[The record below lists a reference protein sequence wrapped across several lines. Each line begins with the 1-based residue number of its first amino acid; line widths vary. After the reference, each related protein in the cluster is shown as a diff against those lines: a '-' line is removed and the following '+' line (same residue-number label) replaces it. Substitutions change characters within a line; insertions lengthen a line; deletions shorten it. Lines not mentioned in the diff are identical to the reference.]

1 LSETSNIAII
11 IPAAGASS
19 RLGSPKQL
27 LKWRDTTLLSH
38 CLQTASSAACKEIFL
53 VLGAY
58 KDEIREQL
66 PANNAIILEN
76 PNWESGLG
84 SSIALAMKQII
95 KSSHKIDAALIMLP
109 DQPLVDSG
117 FLKKMLQTFIP
128 GHEQIIA
135 SVYEDGRIGVP
146 AMFDKTYF
154 KELSALRDDKGARK
168 LITENLNKVTAIPG
182 EGKLKDIDTREAYET
197 LYRAN
202 HQ

>member
-1 LSETSNIAII
+1 M
-11 IPAAGASS
+11 
-19 RLGSPKQL
+19 
-27 LKWRDTTLLSH
+27 
-38 CLQTASSAACKEIFL
+38 
-53 VLGAY
+53 LGAY

-84 SSIALAMKQII
+84 SSIALAMTHII
-95 KSSHKIDAALIMLP
+95 TSSHKIDAALIMLP

-128 GHEQIIA
+128 GHEKIIA

-154 KELSALRDDKGARK
+154 KELSTLRDDKGARK
-168 LITENLNKVTAIPG
+168 LITEHLNKVTAIPG